1 LWRRCPPLVRFP
13 REPGKRREDRGKG
26 PPAWSRPGFR
36 VGIYTFLV
44 YSMPTA
50 VLLTFG
56 GIFAREAFHAPYW
69 LITPISKRQTSP
81 FRAG

>member
-1 LWRRCPPLVRFP
+1 VGRAA
-13 REPGKRREDRGKG
+13 EGEEADRADEAGLQD
-26 PPAWSRPGFR
+26 RH
-36 VGIYTFLV
+36 LHLM
-44 YSMPTA
+44 YSAPTA

-69 LITPISKRQTSP
+69 LITLTLKRQTSP

>member
-1 LWRRCPPLVRFP
+1 VLVTHDLELALRVSDCVAFMKSGSI
-13 REPGKRREDRGKG
+13 EGWGAAED
-26 PPAWSRPGFR
+26 
-36 VGIYTFLV
+36 
-44 YSMPTA
+44 

-69 LITPISKRQTSP
+69 LITLTLKRQTSP